1 MSDENNNDHGLSK
14 YRAEYCEML
23 VKHMA
28 GGNSFM
34 TFGVDIDVS
43 SVTLHA
49 WVKKHPEW
57 AEAKRKGYAAGLK
70 FFEQL
75 LTSASVGILPDK
87 LKQLNSSGINMTA
100 VIFALKTRFHKEY
113 GEINKVDHTSSD
125 GSLEV
130 GFVAPKKEP
139 EAAEVAAKIMS
150 EPNPD
155 DKTT

>member
-1 MSDENNNDHGLSK
+1 
-14 YRAEYCEML
+14 
-23 VKHMA
+23 MA
-28 GGNSFM
+28 GGNSFK
-34 TFGVDIDVS
+34 TFGVDLGVAHS
-43 SVTLHA
+43 TLYE
-49 WVKKHPEW
+49 WVKNHPEF
-57 AEAKRKGYAAGLK
+57 ADAKKQGYDAGLK